1 MANVTVALYSEAIP
15 KARGEGC
22 GSSQVDVVQPVQ
34 GEWLAPG
41 GNGFC
46 DLPSGNL
53 T

>member
-34 GEWLAPG
+34 GE
-41 GNGFC
+41 
-46 DLPSGNL
+46 
-53 T
+53 